1 MFFSE
6 KKIHEF
12 QELGFDM
19 FISLTYIL
27 LFLYFSGISNEA
39 KTRLDN
45 IDNYIRIYI
54 CLFLIYRFNPF
65 RKKYQ
70 FTSLD
75 RKIAFSAGLFIF
87 TTSFLKFA
95 IL

>member
-1 MFFSE
+1 MFISQ
-6 KKIHEF
+6 KKIHEY
-12 QELGFDM
+12 QEFGFDM

-39 KTRLDN
+39 KIRLET
-45 IDNYIRIYI
+45 IDKYIKIYI

-65 RKKYQ
+65 RGKSQ

-87 TTSFLKFA
+87 TTSFLGFEV
-95 IL
+95 L

>member
-1 MFFSE
+1 MFISQ
-6 KKIHEF
+6 KKIHEY
-12 QELGFDM
+12 QEFGFDI

-39 KTRLDN
+39 KTRLDT
-45 IDNYIRIYI
+45 IDKYIRIYI

-65 RKKYQ
+65 REKSQ

-87 TTSFLKFA
+87 TTSFLGFE